1 MRRSKK
7 EASRAGGTRADIRNL
22 WNSGDTKREGRCQ
35 GPWDQAGS
43 GGNGSDHDGPH
54 RSRSLG
60 LRGQAME
67 AVENFEQVQ
76 GMSRAVCKDQGL
88 GCGVSVVATGFQNPW
103 EDCVGQT

>member
-43 GGNGSDHDGPH
+43 GGNGSDHDGP
-54 RSRSLG
+54 S
-60 LRGQAME
+60 
-67 AVENFEQVQ
+67 
-76 GMSRAVCKDQGL
+76 
-88 GCGVSVVATGFQNPW
+88 
-103 EDCVGQT
+103 

>member
-1 MRRSKK
+1 M
-7 EASRAGGTRADIRNL
+7 GMGQIMM
-22 WNSGDTKREGRCQ
+22 
-35 GPWDQAGS
+35 
-43 GGNGSDHDGPH
+43 GPH